1 MIALGDNVVDGVP
14 VVVARR
20 RAKRMVLRVRPD
32 GSVGLTLPLWRASLA
47 SGEAFLRK
55 HWAWVLRM
63 REKAAGR
70 RRDAS
75 GPASPEDVERLREL
89 VGALHAEWA
98 ERLGEAG
105 VAWRLSRMRSRW
117 GVCNYATR
125 RVGYSTMLAGK
136 GRDEVEYVVVHELT
150 HLAAHDHGPIFQW
163 LMDARLPDWRE
174 RRKRLRG

>member
-1 MIALGDNVVDGVP
+1 MIALGENRVDGV
-14 VVVARR
+14 VVEVARR

-32 GSVGLTLPLWRASLA
+32 GSVGLTLPLWRVSLA

-55 HWAWVLRM
+55 HWGWVLRM
-63 REKAAGR
+63 REKAASQ
-70 RRDAS
+70 RRDAP
-75 GPASPEDVERLREL
+75 GPASPEDVEALRAL

-117 GVCNYATR
+117 GVCNYAKR

>member
-1 MIALGDNVVDGVP
+1 MIALGDNVVDGV
-14 VVVARR
+14 VVEVARR

-32 GSVGLTLPLWRASLA
+32 GSVGLTLPLWRVSLA

-55 HWAWVLRM
+55 HWGWVLRM
-63 REKAAGR
+63 REKAAGW

-117 GVCNYATR
+117 GVCNYAKR